1 MTTATEGD
9 PHGTFGS
16 RHFAV
21 AMSSIALIALF
32 TTLSR
37 YGDAEGFVHAS
48 RLWQGDRF
56 VWMEAL
62 KCFAGF
68 QFGMVMYWLALWK
81 LSGHGVVAVEI
92 QTLFWF
98 AATIVGVA
106 VLSGRILR
114 WPVIDQA
121 VAAAVLA
128 GISWLVCRG
137 VR

>member
-1 MTTATEGD
+1 MAMEGNID
-9 PHGTFGS
+9 VVGGN
-16 RHFAV
+16 RHIAV

-32 TTLSR
+32 TTLSGF
-37 YGDAEGFVHAS
+37 GDAEGFVHAS
-48 RLWQGDRF
+48 RVWQDGRF

-68 QFGMVMYWLALWK
+68 QFGMLMYWLALWK

-106 VLSGRILR
+106 VLSGRVLR
-114 WPVIDQA
+114 WPLIDQA
-121 VAAAVLA
+121 VAASVLV
-128 GISWLVCRG
+128 GITWLVCRG